1 MKTDEVKTV
10 FVCNT
15 ITGGVY
21 DVKKGFGIDE
31 TSIQQIQKRAKVRGE
46 EYMAVVLPGDVKHDD
61 IEKLAN
67 AVSDWRRFQ
76 DTRLPKCVYGTPNA
90 IEILTDGTEKPY
102 GET

>member
-1 MKTDEVKTV
+1 MKTDEVKTI

-21 DVKKGFGIDE
+21 EVKKGFGIDE
-31 TSIQQIQKRAKVRGE
+31 TCIRKIQKRAKARGN
-46 EYMAVVLPGDVKHDD
+46 EYMAFVLPGDVKHDD

-76 DTRLPKCVYGTPNA
+76 DARLPECVYGTPEA
-90 IEILTDGTEKPY
+90 IEILTAGMM
-102 GET
+102 GEIT